1 MSKKLS
7 TAEKVRRMIDQ
18 GHTNKAIIEK
28 LGIKPQAV
36 YNIRY
41 QINKARG
48 LGAIGTPTPVPVEGI
63 GAPPKKRTRKVRAG
77 TGITLPEVDVA
88 PIRPVGQPGNRDSDQ
103 HVEHC
108 EAEAIE
114 QAHGG
119 VADLEVFLHGLH
131 QKSQRLPVDKGQRIG
146 KCKRTC
152 TMATIAPPKSSS
164 SRPTR
169 SSIAFSASPPTR

>member
-1 MSKKLS
+1 MKRKQS
-7 TAEKVRRMIDQ
+7 TAGKIRRLIDQ

-77 TGITLPEVDVA
+77 TGITP
-88 PIRPVGQPGNRDSDQ
+88 PP
-103 HVEHC
+103 
-108 EAEAIE
+108 AEAWMPPP
-114 QAHGG
+114 
-119 VADLEVFLHGLH
+119 L
-131 QKSQRLPVDKGQRIG
+131 LPVPEPSKPNEIKELPITMIEPPTLWQRIKG
-146 KCKRTC
+146 WFRG
-152 TMATIAPPKSSS
+152 
-164 SRPTR
+164 
-169 SSIAFSASPPTR
+169 